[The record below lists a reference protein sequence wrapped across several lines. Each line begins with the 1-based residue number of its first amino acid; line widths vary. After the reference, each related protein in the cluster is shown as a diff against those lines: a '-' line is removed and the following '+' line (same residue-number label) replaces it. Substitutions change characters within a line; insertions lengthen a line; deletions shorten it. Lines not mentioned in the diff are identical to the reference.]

1 MGRPFQARRAQRVS
15 SNRSSSCNC
24 HPRSTNN
31 AANTGGNTR
40 TAANRATQGAQA
52 ASQGAQSGQ
61 SPQNAQKEKA
71 ESGGDNVQLS
81 TKQEENAAGAQA
93 AQGQNTNGFSNFL
106 GNLAGN
112 LGLDDISKKLT
123 PLKLNDNDKA
133 LLSRAQD
140 IHKKMAGA
148 DGVWDASDK
157 ARNLEQMKGDLNK
170 IVDQKIGEEFDR
182 KTQGRTRI
190 GTRFKQAVGRMHMK
204 RHYGEYKADGMR
216 QANAQASQGINDG
229 QRQLGISDKTATQK
243 TPSGPEKVQ
252 PLSVAEMETFGR
264 AMKRLEELGKEQGKP
279 GVKFTNGLPNQF
291 FTDVLNGKLV
301 PSGVDLTGGQ

>member
-31 AANTGGNTR
+31 TSAGGNTR
-40 TAANRATQGAQA
+40 TAANRATQGAQ
-52 ASQGAQSGQ
+52 GAQSGQ
-61 SPQNAQKEKA
+61 SPQNAQKA
-71 ESGGDNVQLS
+71 DPSGDKVQLS

-93 AQGQNTNGFSNFL
+93 AAAQGQNSNGFSNFL

-133 LLSRAQD
+133 LLSKAQD

-170 IVDQKIGEEFDR
+170 IVDQKIGEEFER

-243 TPSGPEKVQ
+243 TPGGPEKVQ